1 MTPSIVTTGEKKI
14 IGVETRTS
22 NAAEANPPTAKIPTL
37 WQQFFQIAGSIP
49 HRKDSNIVFAAY
61 TNYES
66 DHTGEYSFI
75 VSSEVSSLDEVPKG
89 MVAATLPGAK
99 YMKFVAE
106 GQMPQEL
113 IKTWGR
119 VWEFFATEG
128 RGERAYTT
136 DYERHEMRHGSRV
149 EVYIAIK

>member
-1 MTPSIVTTGEKKI
+1 MTPSIVTTDEKKI

-22 NAAEANPPTAKIPTL
+22 NAAEANPPMAKIPTL

-49 HRKDSNIVFAAY
+49 HRTDSNIVLAAY

-66 DHTGEYSFI
+66 DHTGEYSLI
-75 VSSEVSSLDEVPKG
+75 VSSEVSSLDDVPKG
-89 MVAATLPGAK
+89 MVVVRLPAAK

-113 IKTWGR
+113 IKTWR
-119 VWEFFATEG
+119 RIWEFFSTKG
-128 RGERAYTT
+128 TYERAYTT
-136 DYERHEMRHGSRV
+136 DYERHDMRHGSQV